1 MEKVNNIIIN
11 TPIKDLNEERFLM
24 KDQVQD
30 DSSVDA
36 EEELV
41 VKRKNKAK
49 PKKKKQL
56 LYMIMNRVI

>member
-11 TPIKDLNEERFLM
+11 TPIKDLNEEGFLM

-41 VKRKNKAK
+41 AKRNKKAK

-56 LYMIMNRVI
+56 LYMIMNQVI